1 MSKITIHRGTGEA
14 VVLEAG
20 DRDTLLDVLRRAGLA
35 VSAPCGGNGK
45 CGKCRVRAAFSNGQY
60 EWVLAC
66 RTHVNWDMEILLPV
80 EDAGGVICG
89 EGSEATLF
97 GGGTGYGAA
106 VDIGTTTV
114 VLRMYD
120 MQTGTALGIRRDWNA
135 QRPYGADV
143 VTRMQYTM
151 ENEHGL
157 SRLTGLIRNQVFGM
171 VDDLCAEGGIDPAEV
186 HTLYIAGNTVMQH
199 LFAGIDPRPIALA
212 PYVPEEFFDDGE
224 PHTVPERPGM
234 AVYYAPCVAGY
245 VGGDITAGILSSRVY
260 ALRGRNLFL
269 DVGTNGEMALNT
281 ENGFLCCSV
290 ACGPAFE
297 GAEISCGM
305 PSIPGAVCRVD
316 WENGKPVLDVI
327 GGGEPKGLCGS
338 GILDLLAILLRLG
351 VVDDTG
357 RLLPPDEA
365 PDELA
370 DYLGEDEDGNGIFYL
385 TGDRRVYFTA
395 GDVRKIQLAKGAVAA
410 GISLLLQ
417 EAGIAPEK
425 VKELHISGGFGNAMR
440 PASAAAIGMIPRE
453 LTDRVRPMGNTAL
466 FGAARALCDPDSREE
481 LRKICRSCRYL
492 ELAGNP
498 EFTQKFMEHMMFES
512 EEE

>member
-1 MSKITIHRGTGEA
+1 MAKITIRRSGEEP
-14 VVLEAG
+14 VILEAD

-35 VSAPCGGNGK
+35 VNAPCGGNGK
-45 CGKCRVRAAFSNGQY
+45 CGKCRVQVTSWNDKF

-66 RTHVNWDMEILLPV
+66 RTYVKRGMEILLPA
-80 EDAGGVICG
+80 EEQGGAICG
-89 EGSEATLF
+89 EGSETALF

-120 MQTGTALGIRRDWNA
+120 LLTGTALGIRRDWNA

-151 ENEHGL
+151 ENARGL
-157 SRLTGLIRNQVFGM
+157 SRLTGLIRSQVLGM
-171 VDDLCAEGGIDPAEV
+171 VDELCAEGGIDPAEV
-186 HTLYIAGNTVMQH
+186 HTLYVAGNTVMQH

-212 PYVPEEFFDDGE
+212 PYEPEEYFDDGK
-224 PHTVPERPGM
+224 PRSIPERPGL
-234 AVYYAPCVAGY
+234 AIYYAPCVAGY
-245 VGGDITAGILSSRVY
+245 VGGDITAGILSSRVHV
-260 ALRGRNLFL
+260 LPGRNLFL
-269 DVGTNGEMALNT
+269 DVGTNGEMALST

-305 PSIPGAVCRVD
+305 PSVPGAVCRVD
-316 WENGKPVLDVI
+316 WEDGKPELEVV
-327 GGGEPKGLCGS
+327 GGGKAKGLCGT
-338 GILDLLAILLRLG
+338 GILDLLALLLRLG
-351 VVDDTG
+351 AVDDTG

-365 PDELA
+365 PDELS
-370 DYLGEDEDGNGIFYL
+370 DYLGEDEDGNGVFYL
-385 TGDRRVYFTA
+385 TEDREVYFTA

-410 GISLLLQ
+410 GIALLLQ
-417 EAGIAPEK
+417 EAGIGPEK
-425 VKELHISGGFGNAMR
+425 VRGLYIAGGFGNALR
-440 PASAAAIGMIPRE
+440 PESAAAIGMIPRE
-453 LTDRVRPMGNTAL
+453 LKDRVQPEGNTAL
-466 FGAARALCDPDSREE
+466 FGAARALCAPESREE
-481 LRKICRSCRYL
+481 LQKICHSCRYL

-498 EFTQKFMEHMMFES
+498 DFTLKFMEHMTFES